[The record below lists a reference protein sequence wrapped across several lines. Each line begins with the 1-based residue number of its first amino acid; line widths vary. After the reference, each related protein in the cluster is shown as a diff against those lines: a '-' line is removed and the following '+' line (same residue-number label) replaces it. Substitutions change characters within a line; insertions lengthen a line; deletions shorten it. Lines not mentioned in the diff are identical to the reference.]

1 MIFVDTGA
9 WYAWYVAGD
18 PDHERA
24 TAWFDHVADRLLT
37 TDYVLDELLTLL
49 KVRGHAEIAYAMG
62 ELLWSEAACEIVYL
76 QPVDIQQAW
85 KVFSTYRDK
94 GWSFTDCTSRVVME
108 RLGVTKA
115 VAFDE
120 HFRQFGNV
128 VVEP

>member
-9 WYAWYVAGD
+9 WYAWYITSD

-24 TAWFDHVADRLLT
+24 SVWFQQVSDRLLT
-37 TDYVLDELLTLL
+37 TDYVLDELFTLL
-49 KVRGHAEIAYAMG
+49 KVRGHAEIAFAMG
-62 ELLWSEAACEIVYL
+62 EDLISGTACEIEYV
-76 QPVDIQQAW
+76 QPADFWQAW
-85 KVFSTYRDK
+85 KVFSTFRDK

-120 HFRQFGNV
+120 HFRQFGMV
-128 VVEP
+128 AVEP